1 MSVGQE
7 EVLQLIRFK
16 VHDQWSKVTPLDRF
30 QKRRKRKSSTE
41 ESLERIACPVNLT
54 SGINQIPIEPRLSVR
69 EAFKLNVIHSLV
81 PVHSDQESYSRIV
94 LLETPFACPCLVS
107 LGCCNAAFFI
117 IEAFFITD
125 KKRFAQILHMK
136 IILTNIHSVF
146 PKITKSLKHLGSSVC
161 KSH

>member
-1 MSVGQE
+1 MVKGYPFGSLLE
-7 EVLQLIRFK
+7 EKEKKKFNR
-16 VHDQWSKVTPLDRF
+16 
-30 QKRRKRKSSTE
+30 E
-41 ESLERIACPVNLT
+41 ELERIACPVNLT

-69 EAFKLNVIHSLV
+69 ETFELNVIHSLV

-125 KKRFAQILHMK
+125 KKRFAQILHIK
-136 IILTNIHSVF
+136 IILTDIDSVF
-146 PKITKSLKHLGSSVC
+146 PKNYQILKTFRIICVRITLNE
-161 KSH
+161 